1 MAKEQ
6 HGSKLLRELESMT
19 MSHKQNIMQIA
30 AFQTVGDVVYGI
42 NIAKIKEFAMIKDAQ
57 ITRGLSEN
65 PYQIGIAVLR
75 GESFPIINLTKWL
88 GGKETNS
95 GDDLDRYEIFVVSE
109 FNQSLIAFP
118 VKKILMI
125 ASKQAEELERPS
137 TTDTKITYVTR
148 IELNQERRVSRRR
161 RRKMGAKKL
170 ETSKEVKLARDD
182 LGKNEKICF
191 VLDVEQMLED
201 IFPGI
206 TQHKIHELEE
216 FENIEKITTDKILI
230 VCEDSPV
237 ATSIIHKTLDKTGI
251 ESHYFANGMEFQKW
265 AIKNSGLAHRI
276 GCVITDIEMPLMD
289 GFQVV
294 EYVKNEIDKK
304 IPVIVNT
311 SMSNIG
317 VVKKLEDMGV
327 ETFIP
332 KTEPLRIY
340 RAVKDFMEKKDV

>member
-1 MAKEQ
+1 MPQ
-6 HGSKLLRELESMT
+6 RHNSKLLNELDSMT
-19 MSHKQNIMQIA
+19 MSHRQNIMQIA

-57 ITRGLSEN
+57 ITKGLSEN
-65 PYQIGIAVLR
+65 PYQLGIAVLR

-88 GGKETNS
+88 GNQEAHNGN
-95 GDDLDRYEIFVVSE
+95 DLSMYDIFVVSE

-118 VKKILMI
+118 VKKILTI
-125 ASKQAEELERPS
+125 ASKQAQELERPS
-137 TTDTKITYVTR
+137 TTATKITYVTR
-148 IELNQERRVSRRR
+148 IEINQERRVSRRR
-161 RRKMGAKKL
+161 RKKMRAKGISELREVTLSREKL
-170 ETSKEVKLARDD
+170 D
-182 LGKNEKICF
+182 KNEKICF

-201 IFPGI
+201 IFPNI
-206 TQHKIHELEE
+206 TRNKIDELEK
-216 FENIEKITTDKILI
+216 FEDIEKIETNKSLV

-237 ATSIIHKTLDKTGI
+237 ATSIIHKALDKTGV
-251 ESHYFANGMEFQKW
+251 EAHYFSNGMEFQKW
-265 AIKNSGLAHRI
+265 AIKNAHLAKKV

-294 EYVKNEIDKK
+294 EYVKNEIDSA
-304 IPVIVNT
+304 IPIIVNT

-327 ETFIP
+327 NMFIP

-340 RAVKDFMEKKDV
+340 RAVKEFMEGKYV

>member
-1 MAKEQ
+1 MAKA
-6 HGSKLLRELESMT
+6 HNSKLLNELDSMT

-65 PYQIGIAVLR
+65 PYQLGIAVLR

-88 GGKETNS
+88 GNQDANNGN
-95 GDDLDRYEIFVVSE
+95 DLDKYDIFVVSE

-118 VKKILMI
+118 VKKILTI
-125 ASKQAEELERPS
+125 ASKQAQELERPS

-148 IELNQERRVSRRR
+148 IELNQERRISRRR
-161 RRKMGAKKL
+161 RKKMRAKGVSEVR
-170 ETSKEVKLARDD
+170 ETKLARDD
-182 LGKNEKICF
+182 LDKNERICF

-201 IFPGI
+201 IFPNI
-206 TQHKIHELEE
+206 TQHKIQELEE
-216 FENIEKITTDKILI
+216 FEEIEKIQTNKSLVI
-230 VCEDSPV
+230 CEDSPV
-237 ATSIIHKTLDKTGI
+237 ASSIIHKTLDKTGI
-251 ESHYFANGMEFQKW
+251 EAHYFSNGMEFQKW
-265 AIKNSGLAHRI
+265 AIKNAHLVKNI

-294 EYVKNEIDKK
+294 EYVKNEIDGS
-304 IPVIVNT
+304 IPIIVNT

-327 ETFIP
+327 NMFIP

-340 RAVKDFMEKKDV
+340 RAVKEFMEGQNV